1 MPISH
6 ADVASF
12 FQKFAASSN
21 SKDTPSEISH
31 FADVFV
37 AAGPSGSAVVKV
49 EDFEK
54 VLPKRRKLLEAS
66 GLIHTS
72 LKSFDVTASTGRHVV
87 VNNTWEMDFATQTH
101 GSITIPVSATFTID
115 IVGESPKVV
124 VYLAHQDI
132 LQILRDRGMLA
143 AVEETN
149 FVDTTV

>member
-1 MPISH
+1 MSISH
-6 ADVASF
+6 DAVASF

-49 EDFEK
+49 EDFAK
-54 VLPKRRKLLEAS
+54 GLPKRRQLLEAS
-66 GLIHTS
+66 GHVHTS
-72 LKSFDVTASTGRHVV
+72 LKSFDVTASTDRHVV

-101 GSITIPVSATFTID
+101 GQVTIPVSATFTID
-115 IVGESPKVV
+115 MAADTPKLL

-143 AVEETN
+143 TI
-149 FVDTTV
+149 